1 MNASLTWIM
10 LSYHSLYS
18 SRRQL
23 NLSLD
28 KWNSIANVRKVS
40 SVSKSSFLSQN
51 NSTFVIAKS
60 FRAVMFSLEVSL
72 ERGLALQ
79 NNN

>member
-40 SVSKSSFLSQN
+40 SVSKSSFLLQN

-79 NNN
+79 NDN

>member
-1 MNASLTWIM
+1 M

-40 SVSKSSFLSQN
+40 SVSKSSFLSPN
-51 NSTFVIAKS
+51 NSTVVIAKS
-60 FRAVMFSLEVSL
+60 FRAMMFSLEVSL

-79 NNN
+79 NDN